1 MKITKERLTRII
13 KEEISNVLKEDD
25 RLSIAR
31 SVLKYDYKVPAEEI
45 DARLETLRQDHPD
58 DYEDLLNALEPSLA
72 SGEITKTAEKV
83 LGLSLGPI
91 DPAIIQKQKE
101 RDAAIQRGFD
111 KDYFGVRDRAAAYAA
126 RTGGLDPYSSD
137 HGK

>member
-25 RLSIAR
+25 RLPGAR
-31 SVLKYDYKVPAEEI
+31 GALIIQYDVPAGEV
-45 DARLETLRQDHPD
+45 DDRLETLRQDHPD
-58 DYEDLLNALEPSLA
+58 DYEDLLNSFDGHA
-72 SGEITKTAEKV
+72 GRITKTAEKV

-101 RDAAIQRGFD
+101 RDAATQRSFD
-111 KDYFGVRDRAAAYAA
+111 DDYEGVRDRAAKYAA
-126 RTGGLDPYSSD
+126 RTGGLDPYSSK

>member
-1 MKITKERLTRII
+1 MKITRAQLKQII

-25 RLSIAR
+25 RLSTAR
-31 SVLKYDYKVPAEEI
+31 LVLNLDYNVPAEEV
-45 DARLETLRQDHPD
+45 DDRLETLRQNHPD
-58 DYEDLLNALEPSLA
+58 DYERLLNSLDGSVA
-72 SGEITKTAEKV
+72 SGEMTKTAEEI
-83 LGLSLGPI
+83 LGLSLGSLNH
-91 DPAIIQKQKE
+91 AKVQKQKE

-111 KDYFGVRDRAAAYAA
+111 KDYLGVRDRSAEYAA